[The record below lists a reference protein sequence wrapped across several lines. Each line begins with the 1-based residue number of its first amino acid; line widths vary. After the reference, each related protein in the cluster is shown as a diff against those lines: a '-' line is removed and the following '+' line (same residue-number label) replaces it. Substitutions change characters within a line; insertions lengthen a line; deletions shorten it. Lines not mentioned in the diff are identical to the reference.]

1 MAGCRGASSAG
12 LIVLV
17 TFVWAA
23 SAWAE
28 PQEPSRDLT
37 EMSLEALMTL
47 QVASVYGASKYLQ
60 KETDAPGF
68 VTIVTAEEIQRYG
81 YRTLADILRSVPG
94 LTVTSDRNYTYLG
107 VRGFGR
113 PGDYNTRVLLLVDG
127 HRLNDNIYDNAPLGT
142 DFPLDVDLIDR
153 VEVIQG
159 PSSSLYGTNAFF
171 AVVSVITKRAP
182 QVANGELSG
191 SVGSY
196 DSYKARGTYGATL
209 ANGLEVM
216 LSTSA
221 YSSRGHR
228 SLFYPEFDD
237 PATNNGIARKADDD
251 RALQLYG
258 LASFHG
264 FTLQGL
270 VGAREKRI
278 PTASFGTV
286 FDDARNRTT
295 DTRGYLDLRY
305 EDTLPYEIGLLARLY
320 YDRVEYY
327 GHYIYAAESAGEAP
341 IENRDLGHGEWVGSE
356 VQLSRVL
363 WDRHKV
369 ITGVEYQ
376 RNLSQNQKNYDRS
389 PYLLNL
395 DDRRSGSLWAV
406 YGQGEFFLLKNLV
419 LNAGLRYDYYYTFGG
434 TTSPR
439 VALIYHPVAG
449 STLKLLYGEA
459 FRAPNAYELYYSAAG
474 NQANPGL
481 QPETIRTTQV
491 VIEQEL
497 GRHLRL
503 TTAGFYSWIDDLI
516 NQETDPADGAIVY
529 RNVQSVTARGVAVVL
544 DGRLPGGIAGRASYT
559 FQDVRDSGTGRVLSN
574 SPQHLGKLNVIAPLF
589 RDWLFLGG
597 ELQYTSAR
605 RTVRGGEAEAFWV
618 ANVTLFTQ
626 KLLSG
631 VSFSA
636 SVYNLFDQQY
646 GDPGAEEHRQDVIGQ
661 DGRTFQLKLTYRF

>member
-1 MAGCRGASSAG
+1 MIRAGRGMAGCRGASSAG

-17 TFVWAA
+17 TFVWAT

-60 KETDAPGF
+60 KETDAPGL

-376 RNLSQNQKNYDRS
+376 RNLSQDQKNYDRS

-481 QPETIRTTQV
+481 QPETIRRSDQPGDRFRRRGDRLPQRPERHGQGGRGRPRRPPPRRHRRTG
-491 VIEQEL
+491 EL
-497 GRHLRL
+497 HLPGRARQRNRPGLVQFPSASRQAERHRAPLPGLALPRRRAPVHERAADRPGRRGGGVLGGQRHSLHAEAPLRRQLLGERVQPVRSAVRGPGGGGAPPGRHRP
-503 TTAGFYSWIDDLI
+503 GWP
-516 NQETDPADGAIVY
+516 N
-529 RNVQSVTARGVAVVL
+529 
-544 DGRLPGGIAGRASYT
+544 LPT
-559 FQDVRDSGTGRVLSN
+559 
-574 SPQHLGKLNVIAPLF
+574 
-589 RDWLFLGG
+589 
-597 ELQYTSAR
+597 
-605 RTVRGGEAEAFWV
+605 
-618 ANVTLFTQ
+618 
-626 KLLSG
+626 
-631 VSFSA
+631 
-636 SVYNLFDQQY
+636 
-646 GDPGAEEHRQDVIGQ
+646 
-661 DGRTFQLKLTYRF
+661 